1 MSCTLALGNQSYN
14 IFLLTLQLPPR
25 DLSPHAVTR
34 SLLHVASLLFSYA
47 CLHNEDTCKSVLSLA
62 FCFAV
67 PRSALETTKPQRPH
81 TNIHPRPVQVHL
93 QHLCLHIVESCP
105 PEKKC
110 VWCCLSC
117 LKTGVMFHPLV
128 PPQVCYSARGHDNPM
143 YWKSYQLNR
152 LLGHMRHPSFLAL
165 SAILWGRPSM
175 PLDRALL
182 AISFTLYPLAYFD
195 VDAEDHRYV
204 CSWFKSKHRLLLAK
218 DSQRK
223 A

>member
-1 MSCTLALGNQSYN
+1 MYLWVPVDGNHLWGSSVVS
-14 IFLLTLQLPPR
+14 
-25 DLSPHAVTR
+25 LS
-34 SLLHVASLLFSYA
+34 SMWWWWWCF
-47 CLHNEDTCKSVLSLA
+47 SVLHYVCWA
-62 FCFAV
+62 AIFAGCF
-67 PRSALETTKPQRPH
+67 
-81 TNIHPRPVQVHL
+81 
-93 QHLCLHIVESCP
+93 
-105 PEKKC
+105 
-110 VWCCLSC
+110 
-117 LKTGVMFHPLV
+117 VMDIGELV
-128 PPQVCYSARGHDNPM
+128 GFKQVCYSARGHDNPM